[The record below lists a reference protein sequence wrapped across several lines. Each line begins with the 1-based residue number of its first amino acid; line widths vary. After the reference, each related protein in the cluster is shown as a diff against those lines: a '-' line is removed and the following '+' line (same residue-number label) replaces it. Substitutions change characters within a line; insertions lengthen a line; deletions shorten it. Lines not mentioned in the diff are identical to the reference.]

1 MSLAKNRADI
11 GSDTERAVKH
21 KIRFAN
27 DLREGN
33 KMSNFQTYEL
43 LPKEIYTIYGEAGL
57 RWLDPKIIGVLEFVR
72 STFGKPVIVN
82 DWYMGGQFNERSI
95 RIPGH
100 THYDWRKPGHQAGE
114 PLTLTCKV
122 FRVLRFSS
130 TY

>member
-1 MSLAKNRADI
+1 
-11 GSDTERAVKH
+11 
-21 KIRFAN
+21 
-27 DLREGN
+27 
-33 KMSNFQTYEL
+33 MSNFQTYEL

-100 THYDWRKPGHQAGE
+100 THYDWRKPGHPSGRAVDFDVQGVPSFE
-114 PLTLTCKV
+114 VQQYLLKTHRPPL
-122 FRVLRFSS
+122 S
-130 TY
+130 